1 MTSRNQDE
9 MPSDL
14 WRWSATAL
22 RDAMWRGDVSATE
35 VATAHLER
43 CDDVN
48 GTINALISVS
58 AEEALATARELDARP
73 QADRTAPL
81 HGVPVSIKDNTDQA
95 GHATTCG
102 IVEGAGNVAKE
113 DASVVA
119 ALRSSGAVFVGR
131 SNLPAWGLRWFS
143 ENELFGRT
151 LNPWTA
157 EHTPG
162 GSSGGAAAAVAA
174 GIVPIAHAND
184 IGGSIRYPA
193 AVCGVTGIR
202 PTAGRVPKWSAP
214 SLVSHAP
221 SIAETVMAV
230 EGPIAR
236 HVEDLRLALR
246 AMSVHDPRDPAS
258 LPIGY
263 RDEPALP
270 PGTKVGVVREVP
282 GVETCQEN
290 LRAVDDAAGWLE
302 EAGYRTVEVNIPEIV
317 EAHRL
322 WLLLLFEELRLGAAE
337 MLAVGGADL
346 RQAMEY
352 NFAVEDA
359 AWGPNATL
367 ETFLR
372 GHTRRNEILSVM
384 ETHFID
390 VPLLLTPFSAARAP
404 EHGADFASLERA
416 SELLWAQW
424 PMAFVPCLGLP
435 AATVPTGAAGG
446 LPGSVQIIGG
456 RFRESWIL
464 DAAQA
469 IEDRAGVITPID
481 PVHQR

>member
-1 MTSRNQDE
+1 MSRNQDE
-9 MPSDL
+9 MSSDL
-14 WRWSATAL
+14 WRWSATSL
-22 RDAMWRGDVSATE
+22 RDAIRRGEVSTIE
-35 VATAHLER
+35 VVTAHLDR
-43 CDDVN
+43 CDEVN
-48 GTINALISVS
+48 GSINALTSVS
-58 AEEALATARELDARP
+58 AEEALATARELDSRP
-73 QADRTAPL
+73 QADRSAPL

-95 GHATTCG
+95 GHANTCG
-102 IVEGAGNVAKE
+102 IVDGAQNVAKE

-119 ALRSSGAVFVGR
+119 ALRASGAVFVGR

-151 LNPWTA
+151 LNPWTT

-174 GIVPIAHAND
+174 GIVPVAHAND

-221 SIAETVMAV
+221 SIAETTMAV

-236 HVEDLRLALR
+236 HVKDLRIALR
-246 AMSVHDPRDPAS
+246 AMSRYDPRDPSS
-258 LPIGY
+258 LPIDY
-263 RDEPALP
+263 RDEPVLP
-270 PGTKVGVVREVP
+270 PGAKVGVVREVP

-302 EAGYRTVEVNIPEIV
+302 EAGYQTVEMNIPEIV

-322 WLLLLFEELRLGAAE
+322 WLLLLFEELRFGAPE
-337 MLAVGGADL
+337 MVKLGGAEL

-359 AWGPNATL
+359 AWGPNVTL

-372 GHTRRNEILSVM
+372 GHTRRNEVLSLM
-384 ETHFID
+384 ESHFTD
-390 VPLLLTPFSAARAP
+390 VSLLLTPSSAALAP

-416 SELLWAQW
+416 SQLLWAQW
-424 PMAFVPCLGLP
+424 PMTFVPCLGLP
-435 AATVPTGAAGG
+435 AATVPTGVTGA
-446 LPGSVQIIGG
+446 LPGSVQIVGG

-469 IEDRAGVITPID
+469 IEDRAGVITPIN
-481 PVHQR
+481 PVQVP